1 MTSRNYIL
9 TVAASAFLLSGCGGS
24 AVLSN
29 PLNSQSELSRV
40 RANSILTQRQ
50 KVSAGTPTL
59 SGGVVS
65 GSATFTADLSQGD
78 TETLDA
84 KLYEGSKVVAH
95 AKKTVHG
102 PALPF
107 SIKATYACKGTTNS
121 AFHTYASGKGLFNQT
136 ATSATVTLACS

>member
-9 TVAASAFLLSGCGGS
+9 IVAALAFLLSGCGGS
-24 AVLSN
+24 PVQSN
-29 PLNSQSELSRV
+29 PLNSQSELPV
-40 RANSILTQRQ
+40 RANSVLTQRE
-50 KVSAGTPTL
+50 KVSASTPTL

-78 TETLDA
+78 TETLVA

-107 SIKATYACKGTTNS
+107 SVKATYACKGTTNTS
-121 AFHTYASGKGLFNQT
+121 FHTYASGKGLFNQT
-136 ATSATVTLACS
+136 ATSATVTLACN